1 MVVKKLR
8 CQAKLKIP
16 VKLLESQTS
25 DSEIRERSRLREST
39 WEFMVY
45 SKIFGAG

>member
-1 MVVKKLR
+1 MVLKRLR
-8 CQAKLKIP
+8 CQAKPKIP

-25 DSEIRERSRLREST
+25 DSEITERSRLREST

-45 SKIFGAG
+45 STICGAG